1 MGLDK
6 PMKITSLLSAVLLL
20 AVTGLRAEDPKPAG
34 DPPKAPEG
42 RPERGPGGPQM
53 TPEERVKIMTE
64 KLGLSEEQ
72 QTKIKAIYA
81 KNDELF
87 KAFRG
92 KDRPNLNEEERRKRG
107 EAMKAQGEEINA
119 VLTEEQKA
127 KLKEMRGKGR
137 GQGRGPK
144 DGEKGAPPPPPPA
157 PPAAPAPK

>member
-1 MGLDK
+1 MGLDE

-42 RPERGPGGPQM
+42 RPNRGPGGPQM
-53 TPEERVKIMTE
+53 TPEERIKGMTE

-72 QTKIKAIYA
+72 QTKIKAIFA

-87 KAFRG
+87 KAARG
-92 KDRPNLNEEERRKRG
+92 KERGSLTEEERQKLRD
-107 EAMKAQGEEINA
+107 AMKAQGEEINA

-127 KLKEMRGKGR
+127 KFKEMRGNFR

-144 DGEKGAPPPPPPA
+144 DGDKGAPPTPPA

>member
-92 KDRPNLNEEERRKRG
+92 K
-107 EAMKAQGEEINA
+107 
-119 VLTEEQKA
+119 
-127 KLKEMRGKGR
+127 GR

>member
-6 PMKITSLLSAVLLL
+6 PMKFTSLLSAVLLL

-42 RPERGPGGPQM
+42 RPNRGPGGPQM

-72 QTKIKAIYA
+72 QTKIKAIFA
-81 KNDELF
+81 KNDEIF
-87 KAFRG
+87 KAARG
-92 KDRPNLNEEERRKRG
+92 KERGSLSEEERQKLR
-107 EAMKAQGEEINA
+107 EAMKSQGEEINA
-119 VLTEEQKA
+119 VLTDEQKA
-127 KLKEMRGKGR
+127 KYKEMRGNWR

-144 DGEKGAPPPPPPA
+144 GGDKGAPPPPPPA
-157 PPAAPAPK
+157 PPAAPAPQ